1 MQEKNNISQTENLS
15 KKLPVM
21 KLIPLTLA
29 GFIAIMTE
37 TMPAGLLLE
46 ISRSLGIK
54 ESLAG
59 QWITLYALGSV
70 LAAIPIIA
78 VTLHWSRKRLLLLAI
93 TGFFIFNAITALS
106 SSYILTLVARF
117 IAGMAAGV
125 TWGLLIG
132 YSKRMV
138 SEDIQG
144 RAIAMV
150 GLGQPIALAAG
161 VPLAV
166 WLGKIFG
173 WNGAFA
179 IMSVISFLLI
189 IWIATSLPDI
199 KGVKPEKKVSVYR
212 IFMLNGIRQ
221 LLLIMFLW
229 ILAHNILYTYISP
242 FLSNFGLSHKVDLL
256 LLIFGLASLSGII
269 ITGFL
274 IDKNLAAL
282 TKGGTLMFG
291 MGILLMI
298 AASYWPSL
306 LYLGIIF
313 WGISF
318 GGIPTLLQKAVAD
331 KAGEY
336 SDIAQSM
343 FVTIFN
349 LAVALGGF
357 MGGILLDRLGA
368 GAFPYSML
376 ILTVI
381 VMLLLSN
388 KVLFTAEK
396 K

>member
-1 MQEKNNISQTENLS
+1 M
-15 KKLPVM
+15 
-21 KLIPLTLA
+21 
-29 GFIAIMTE
+29 
-37 TMPAGLLLE
+37 
-46 ISRSLGIK
+46 GIK

-144 RAIAMV
+144 RTIAMV

-161 VPLAV
+161 VPLVV

-274 IDKNLAAL
+274 IDNLPKC
-282 TKGGTLMFG
+282 TT
-291 MGILLMI
+291 
-298 AASYWPSL
+298 
-306 LYLGIIF
+306 GIIYKNILF
-313 WGISF
+313 NIILIISQNS
-318 GGIPTLLQKAVAD
+318 PR
-331 KAGEY
+331 
-336 SDIAQSM
+336 
-343 FVTIFN
+343 
-349 LAVALGGF
+349 
-357 MGGILLDRLGA
+357 RLGC
-368 GAFPYSML
+368 PII
-376 ILTVI
+376 ILCKI
-381 VMLLLSN
+381 VTSLHHKILCTSKYLD
-388 KVLFTAEK
+388 L
-396 K
+396 